1 LNAARAGTDVE
12 TGPIDNSA
20 VTKGVIATPH
30 KTASEVG
37 AQVLRDG
44 GNAVDAAI
52 AANAVLCVVY
62 PHMTSV
68 AGDLMAIVW
77 PAGASTPVGLIGAG
91 RSGALATIEA
101 VRARGHSTMPERGV
115 LTVTVPGTV
124 EAWGRLL
131 ERFGTWGLGAV
142 MEPAASLAAEGYIIT
157 PRLSESLRSAA
168 GLLGSEPGAQALYPP
183 MEAGMLLR
191 NADLAAVLHD
201 VGRSGISGFYRGEI
215 AAQIVAAIARRDG
228 LVTAADLATH
238 RSQWVEP
245 VAMKYRDIT
254 VYELPPPTQGLA
266 ALAML
271 ARLSLLEPSD
281 LQPGPQFVGHLR
293 RIRDTSYALRDRY
306 ITDPDFASAPLEPF
320 LDPSHAAV
328 GGAGPREGGDTV
340 YLCAADEHGNLV
352 SLIQSVAFDFGSGVV
367 AEGTGMLL
375 QNRGCYFK
383 LDPQHVNR
391 LEPRKRTMH
400 TLIPAMAARDGKP
413 WAIFGTMGGE
423 GQPQIQ
429 AQVLVNL
436 VDHHLDPS
444 EAVARPRVRVQAGGA
459 RVSIEA
465 DYPHAAEL
473 ARADRTFQL
482 MPRHHHS
489 FGHSQAIVI
498 DGVNS
503 WRAAADPRSDGSA
516 EYVP

>member
-1 LNAARAGTDVE
+1 MTR
-12 TGPIDNSA
+12 
-20 VTKGVIATPH
+20 GVIATPH
-30 KTASEVG
+30 RTASDVG

-52 AANAVLCVVY
+52 AANAVRCVVY

-77 PAGASTPVGLIGAG
+77 PAGAPAPIGLIGAG
-91 RSGALATIEA
+91 RSGALATIDA
-101 VRARGHSTMPERGV
+101 LRARGHDAMPERGV

-142 MEPAASLAAEGYIIT
+142 LEPAASLAAEGYVIT
-157 PRLSESLRSAA
+157 PPLAEFLRSAA
-168 GLLGSEPGAQALYPP
+168 GLLGSEAAAQALYPA

-191 NADLAAVLHD
+191 NPDLASVLRD

-215 AAQIVAAIARRDG
+215 AAAIVSAIARRDG
-228 LVTAADLATH
+228 LVTAADLASH
-238 RSQWVEP
+238 RSQWVDP
-245 VAMKYRDIT
+245 IAMKYRDVT

-266 ALAML
+266 VLAML
-271 ARLSLLEPSD
+271 ARLSLLKRAQ
-281 LQPGPQFVGHLR
+281 LQAGPEFVGHLR

-306 ITDPDFASAPLEPF
+306 ITDPDFAAAPVEPF

-352 SLIQSVAFDFGSGVV
+352 SLIQSVAFDFGSGIV

-375 QNRGCYFK
+375 QNRGCYFS
-383 LDPQHVNR
+383 LDPGHVNR

-400 TLIPAMAARDGKP
+400 TLIPALATRDGKP
-413 WAIFGTMGGE
+413 WAIFGTMGGD

-429 AQVLVNL
+429 AQLLVNL
-436 VDHHLDPS
+436 VDHQLDPS

-459 RVSIEA
+459 RTSIEA
-465 DYPHAAEL
+465 DYPSAAEL
-473 ARADRTFQL
+473 ARSDRTFQL
-482 MPRHHHS
+482 MPRRHHS
-489 FGHSQAIVI
+489 FGHSQVIVI
-498 DGVNS
+498 DRDGS

-516 EYVP
+516 EHAS